1 MKVCDNC
8 LTAAY
13 DEAVG
18 MGFIHEANNREFLE
32 VMCIELGADIA
43 DHVCLVSLIS
53 LTLLFI
59 TTYKRTLTISIG
71 NSPMYNSFLYAI
83 TLFSSSIAN
92 L

>member
-1 MKVCDNC
+1 MREMKVCDNC

-43 DHVCLVSLIS
+43 DHVCLVSEGFEKECDCLCRS
-53 LTLLFI
+53 V
-59 TTYKRTLTISIG
+59 R
-71 NSPMYNSFLYAI
+71 
-83 TLFSSSIAN
+83 
-92 L
+92 